1 MEGPEYALS
10 LKQPW
15 ATLLVYGR
23 KFVEVR
29 RWATERRGRVL
40 IHAAGV
46 ADPRKQAWDQVPDDL
61 QELAQLSGG
70 IIGAAELTG
79 CITYSSK
86 RLFMRDR
93 RLHLNDPSWFV
104 PPLLYGFTFT
114 RAVALPFR
122 RYSGNVRFFSVQP
135 SKPAAPSPST
145 RSRAAS

>member
-1 MEGPEYALS
+1 MSGLRCTRYITLVIFFHRQRKCMESPEYALS

-15 ATLLVYGR
+15 ATLLVSGR

-61 QELAQLSGG
+61 LQFAQRSGG

-86 RLFMRDR
+86 KLFTRDR
-93 RLHLNDPSWFV
+93 
-104 PPLLYGFTFT
+104 
-114 RAVALPFR
+114 
-122 RYSGNVRFFSVQP
+122 
-135 SKPAAPSPST
+135 
-145 RSRAAS
+145 